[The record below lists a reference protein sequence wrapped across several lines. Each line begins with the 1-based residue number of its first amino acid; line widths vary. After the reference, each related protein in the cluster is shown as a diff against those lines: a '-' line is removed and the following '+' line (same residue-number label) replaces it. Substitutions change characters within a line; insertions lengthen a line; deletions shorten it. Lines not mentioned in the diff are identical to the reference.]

1 MFACSC
7 PKVTKNPKAI
17 ISFANGNR
25 KIFEKKHFI
34 SWKMRENVSFVPVFT
49 SWNMRENVD
58 FGGFHYILTF
68 WLHIYEKILYPTYRY
83 TVTTPYLIPPHR
95 LFHTHYST
103 GVISI
108 SHHTKGGG
116 LRKKQ
121 FYITKV
127 LHGSNLQKVLLNMTT
142 YSDPNIESQ
151 PSKVTRY
158 IYSLFLICVNKYKKK
173 SYRSCWLYYPPPSN
187 SFQIFQ
193 TGVSGLSSSGWF
205 KGGTTDV
212 I

>member
-1 MFACSC
+1 M
-7 PKVTKNPKAI
+7 
-17 ISFANGNR
+17 
-25 KIFEKKHFI
+25 
-34 SWKMRENVSFVPVFT
+34 WENVSFVSVFT
-49 SWNMRENVD
+49 Y
-58 FGGFHYILTF
+58 FHLLKYARKCRFWRVPLYFNLLTAYIRKNP
-68 WLHIYEKILYPTYRY
+68 IPYRY
-83 TVTTPYLIPPHR
+83 TVTTPYLIPPPR

-127 LHGSNLQKVLLNMTT
+127 LRGGNLQKVLLNMTK

-158 IYSLFLICVNKYKKK
+158 ICI
-173 SYRSCWLYYPPPSN
+173 
-187 SFQIFQ
+187 IFDLRQ
-193 TGVSGLSSSGWF
+193 
-205 KGGTTDV
+205 
-212 I
+212 